1 MRKFGIGVA
10 LGPNKK
16 KSSFARQYFN
26 LSDTCLNTETT
37 QTPQKDAALYKQK
50 GMGQSP
56 PSHKTDCL
64 SHYSLCVSAK
74 MLLSGGGGHESVY
87 VLCVCMSMFVQYM
100 YVYINTGGHNV
111 GKGPWRAP
119 H

>member
-1 MRKFGIGVA
+1 MA

-16 KSSFARQYFN
+16 KSSFARQYSN

-74 MLLSGGGGHESVY
+74 MLWMWGEAVPFGQ
-87 VLCVCMSMFVQYM
+87 VLFVRIFN
-100 YVYINTGGHNV
+100 YIFIKKTV
-111 GKGPWRAP
+111 
-119 H
+119 

>member
-1 MRKFGIGVA
+1 MREVGLWVA

-37 QTPQKDAALYKQK
+37 QTPKKDAALYKQE

-56 PSHKTDCL
+56 PSHKTECRCGA
-64 SHYSLCVSAK
+64 SVFIPCVCVDL
-74 MLLSGGGGHESVY
+74 LLSGGGDFERV
-87 VLCVCMSMFVQYM
+87 
-100 YVYINTGGHNV
+100 
-111 GKGPWRAP
+111 
-119 H
+119 